1 MELPLFLAPTSD
13 VELFAQ
19 LEFRLV
25 LPIFI
30 FIMPPFLPDAA
41 FWSFLLPFAH
51 ASDVDVEFRE
61 DVEF

>member
-1 MELPLFLAPTSD
+1 MFELS
-13 VELFAQ
+13 AQ